1 MKKLIFRKFAV
12 DTLSFFLIMCLTIG
26 LIVWTL
32 QAVNY
37 FDYVTQDGHGLKTY
51 FFYTF
56 LNFPKIIHRI
66 IPFMFFIS
74 LFYMIVNYENRNEL
88 LIFWTSGVSKIDFVN
103 KVLFFSIFLT
113 IFQILIG
120 GFFSPFSQ
128 YKGREILKNSNIDFF
143 TSLIKEGKFLN
154 VVDGLTIF
162 INTKNQDGSY
172 SNIFIDDSSKV
183 VSRMI
188 YAKSGNLYD
197 NDNTKIFKLF
207 EGEVINKNETK
218 INVFKFDQIDFNL
231 NEYSTSTILVP
242 KIQELKSKDLFVCL
256 QDLYNNKS
264 VENEFDFRCEKSLQD
279 EIYQEMFKRF
289 YKPLYIPVIALLC
302 CYLIIFSKNN
312 IRYEKNKKII
322 FFMTFITIVVSEAT
336 LRYSSVSIAS
346 SIIYLIVPWML
357 FVIVYLFLNK
367 KIKNV

>member
-12 DTLSFFLIMCLTIG
+12 DTLSFFLIMCFAIG

-37 FDYVTQDGHGLKTY
+37 FDFVTQDGHGLKTY
-51 FFYTF
+51 FSYII

-66 IPFMFFIS
+66 IPFIFFIS
-74 LFYMIVNYENRNEL
+74 LFYMIINYENRNEL
-88 LIFWTSGVSKIDFVN
+88 LIFWTSGISKIDFVN
-103 KVLFFSIFLT
+103 KVLFLSIFLT
-113 IFQILIG
+113 MFQILIG

-154 VVDGLTIF
+154 IVEGLTIF
-162 INTKNQDGSY
+162 IDSKNKDGSY

-183 VSRMI
+183 GSRMI

-197 NDNTKIFKLF
+197 NDNNKFFILF
-207 EGEVINKNETK
+207 DGEVINKNENK

-242 KIQELKSKDLFVCL
+242 KIQELKSTDLFSCL
-256 QDLYNNKS
+256 RSLHYNNSAEKKI
-264 VENEFDFRCEKSLQD
+264 NFKCEKSLED

-289 YKPLYIPVIALLC
+289 YKPLFIPVIAILC

-312 IRYEKNKKII
+312 IKYENNKKII
-322 FFMTFITIVVSEAT
+322 FITTFVVIVISEAS
-336 LRYSSVSIAS
+336 LRYSSVSS
-346 SIIYLIVPWML
+346 TSTLIYLVVPWIL
-357 FVIVYLFLNK
+357 FAAIYLFLNK